1 MTSESTSANAET
13 QSPASPQPGAMAALR
28 AQWSA
33 SPAAKDELDEACAP
47 QKTCKNMRDVSFDG
61 FAESGGDLREA
72 WRTTLAREG
81 KLAAPG
87 QSIRDLVL
95 GDQSA

>member
-1 MTSESTSANAET
+1 MTSETSPTSAAT
-13 QSPASPQPGAMAALR
+13 AGTMSALR

-33 SPAAKDELDEACAP
+33 DPTAAAELDEACAP
-47 QKTCKNMRDVSFDG
+47 QKTCKNMRDVSFEG
-61 FAESGGDLREA
+61 FAETGGDLRTA
-72 WRTTLAREG
+72 WRATLAREG

-95 GDQSA
+95 GDQTS